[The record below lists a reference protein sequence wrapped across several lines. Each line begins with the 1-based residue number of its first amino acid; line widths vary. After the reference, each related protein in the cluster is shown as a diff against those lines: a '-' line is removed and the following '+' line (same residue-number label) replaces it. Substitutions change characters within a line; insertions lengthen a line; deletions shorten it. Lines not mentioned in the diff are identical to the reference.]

1 MKLLYLTVPLFASLV
16 GAHFTLDF
24 PQVRGFDED
33 NLGTFP
39 CGGQNSVSNTRTPWP
54 LDGGSIQ
61 LTMEHDHAAVQV
73 LVALGND
80 PSSNFNAVLVP
91 TTQEEGIGQFCLS
104 GVKVPQSLGVKDG
117 DNATIQVV
125 TNGDPSGG
133 LYNVSHLSCQT
144 SEASTNEIVQCADI
158 TFSSTNSS
166 ASTSKCTNGR
176 GIRTTQYSGK
186 ANANGTDATTPTTTA
201 SGTGAASPT
210 ASSAQ
215 TSPSSAASKCE
226 LGSIAVLAMLG
237 AWAWGF

>member
-133 LYNVSHLSCQT
+133 LYN
-144 SEASTNEIVQCADI
+144 CADI

-215 TSPSSAASKCE
+215 TSPSSMRLKMR
-226 LGSIAVLAMLG
+226 IVLIKQEH
-237 AWAWGF
+237 